1 MVHDGVWAGYG
12 CGVGDQDMWLQAHY
26 SLCALLHHSTLM
38 YLFVNRLSTLSII
51 KTAFWWVT
59 MSDLHTQIDLLVQLH
74 HAAMPIGGGDIQFMY
89 TPEKI
94 DTSLSFLE
102 VFRCLKHCAPY
113 ELVAIDLLESKDP
126 SKFSTS
132 KPYTVLDFDKNVGQQ
147 IFFLKSVDAHIKI
160 LRCSS

>member
-1 MVHDGVWAGYG
+1 
-12 CGVGDQDMWLQAHY
+12 
-26 SLCALLHHSTLM
+26 M

-51 KTAFWWVT
+51 KTAFSWVT

-74 HAAMPIGGGDIQFMY
+74 HAAMPIGGGDIQFMQ
-89 TPEKI
+89 TPETI
-94 DTSLSFLE
+94 DTSLWFLE

-132 KPYTVLDFDKNVGQQ
+132 KPYTVLDFDKNVGRQ